1 MEASILC
8 PALRLVYL
16 EQSTPVLSKSV
27 PLSMREEKTLIH
39 WEGLILVTVDGKSST
54 GHLTSKHGLLA
65 RAQPWKEAG
74 QTTWSLQFPEQ
85 EAFPR

>member
-1 MEASILC
+1 MQE
-8 PALRLVYL
+8 
-16 EQSTPVLSKSV
+16 EQT
-27 PLSMREEKTLIH
+27 IIC
-39 WEGLILVTVDGKSST
+39 WEGHRLVTVNGKSST

-74 QTTWSLQFPEQ
+74 QTTWNLQFPEQ